1 MQPELTFKKHELTD
15 SNIRFF
21 LNPKNK
27 VSPYYGFIGNE
38 QAIRKLM
45 RIDFAALQRTNH
57 CCADVNLAFIGKAGC
72 GKTALVRRHM
82 FANSL
87 PCIEIHPKSI
97 KTVGDI
103 FKEVHRVCLEK
114 NIGLVEEGF
123 KSYTVPP
130 INLFIDEVH
139 ALPNNIVQSLL
150 KATEANDRF
159 VVTEEN
165 ERYDCKNIH
174 WIIATTDR
182 GLLFD
187 AFDTRF
193 TKINLS
199 LYTKDQIAQIIKM
212 NYKDFPDE
220 VCRLVAHYCG
230 KVPREALAFAKEM
243 KLERNMSG
251 KSWEETAK
259 TVARDN
265 EIDDYGMSYKRFA
278 VLKAI
283 ANRPMSRVNLAT
295 IVGIKVEEL
304 EKFILP
310 WLMESTEDQPSCVL
324 VTSRG
329 VSLTEQG
336 AKQLEMRGILHS
348 YSFDAAEGEI

>member
-1 MQPELTFKKHELTD
+1 MKTELVFKKDESTD
-15 SNIRFF
+15 SAIRFF

-27 VSPYYGFIGNE
+27 WSPYYGFIGNE
-38 QAIRKLM
+38 QAVRKLM
-45 RIDFAALQRTNH
+45 RIDFAALQRYNH

-82 FANSL
+82 FANNL
-87 PCIEIHPKSI
+87 PSVEIHPKAV
-97 KTVGDI
+97 KKVGDI
-103 FKEVHRVCLEK
+103 FTEVKRVCNNHDLA
-114 NIGLVEEGF
+114 LVETKNGQII
-123 KSYTVPP
+123 PP

-139 ALPNNIVQSLL
+139 ALSNTVVQALL

-159 VVTEEN
+159 VVTEEG

-199 LYTKDQIAQIIKM
+199 LYTKDQIAKIVKM
-212 NYKDFPDE
+212 NYKDFTDE
-220 VCRLVAHYCG
+220 ACNLVSHYCG
-230 KVPREALAFAKEM
+230 KVPREAIAFAKEM
-243 KLERNMSG
+243 QLEKNMTNCD
-251 KSWEETAK
+251 WETAANV
-259 TVARDN
+259 VARDN
-265 EIDDYGMSYKRFA
+265 EIDEFGISYKRLA

-283 ANRPMSRVNLAT
+283 AQRPVSKNNLST
-295 IVGIKVEEL
+295 IIGVKVEEL

-310 WLMESTEDQPSCVL
+310 WLIEATEDQPPCVL

-329 VSLTEQG
+329 VSLTKSG
-336 AKQLEMRGILHS
+336 AHQLDLRGIPHCFEEVNEDL
-348 YSFDAAEGEI
+348 